1 MNYRDFKA
9 LLGSKGLRR
18 RDIVKAF
25 ASVGIGSAMMPLAR
39 AARAEPN
46 LEVYTWSGYELP
58 EFHQAFIDKNG
69 GSPSFTFFAELEE
82 ALNKIIAGY
91 KADVGHP
98 CASSVDKWVDAGIV
112 KPIDTARVEQWD
124 NIFPL
129 MRDIPTVHR
138 AEGGAWMMPW
148 DWGNSSILYR
158 SDLVDIQEE
167 SYALY
172 LDERYKGKMSFYDS
186 ADGFV
191 QVTGAIIGA
200 NDVFAMTEDEFA
212 KAKETMKQIQSNIRF
227 YWSDPTE
234 IEQAL
239 AAGEIVIAYAWNG
252 SATNLKK
259 QGVPI
264 KFMDPKEG
272 IWTWVCGLCLFNNG
286 SGSEDQQYDFL
297 NAFLDTG
304 TGKNLIEMYGYGHSN
319 AESFKLVAQ
328 EKLDELG
335 IGDPIAMMAKARF
348 SQAMS
353 PDFRQQVINAFDEI
367 KASM

>member
-1 MNYRDFKA
+1 MNYQDFKT

-25 ASVGIGSAMMPLAR
+25 ASVGIGSAVMPLAR

-46 LEVYTWSGYELP
+46 LEVYTWSGHELP

-91 KADVGHP
+91 KADVSHP

-158 SDLVDIQEE
+158 SDLVDI
-167 SYALY
+167 
-172 LDERYKGKMSFYDS
+172 
-186 ADGFV
+186 
-191 QVTGAIIGA
+191 
-200 NDVFAMTEDEFA
+200 
-212 KAKETMKQIQSNIRF
+212 
-227 YWSDPTE
+227 
-234 IEQAL
+234 
-239 AAGEIVIAYAWNG
+239 
-252 SATNLKK
+252 
-259 QGVPI
+259 
-264 KFMDPKEG
+264 
-272 IWTWVCGLCLFNNG
+272 
-286 SGSEDQQYDFL
+286 
-297 NAFLDTG
+297 
-304 TGKNLIEMYGYGHSN
+304 
-319 AESFKLVAQ
+319 
-328 EKLDELG
+328 
-335 IGDPIAMMAKARF
+335 
-348 SQAMS
+348 
-353 PDFRQQVINAFDEI
+353 
-367 KASM
+367 

>member
-1 MNYRDFKA
+1 
-9 LLGSKGLRR
+9 
-18 RDIVKAF
+18 
-25 ASVGIGSAMMPLAR
+25 
-39 AARAEPN
+39 
-46 LEVYTWSGYELP
+46 
-58 EFHQAFIDKNG
+58 
-69 GSPSFTFFAELEE
+69 
-82 ALNKIIAGY
+82 
-91 KADVGHP
+91 
-98 CASSVDKWVDAGIV
+98 
-112 KPIDTARVEQWD
+112 
-124 NIFPL
+124 
-129 MRDIPTVHR
+129 
-138 AEGGAWMMPW
+138 
-148 DWGNSSILYR
+148 
-158 SDLVDIQEE
+158 
-167 SYALY
+167 
-172 LDERYKGKMSFYDS
+172 MSFYDS

-191 QVTGAIIGA
+191 QVTGAIIRA
-200 NDVFAMTEDEFA
+200 NDVFAMTKEEFA

-227 YWSDPTE
+227 YGSDPTE

-286 SGSEDQQYDFL
+286 AGSEDQQYDFL

-304 TGKNLIEMYGYGHSN
+304 TGKNLIEMYGYDHAN

-335 IGDPIAMMAKARF
+335 IGDPIALMAKARF
-348 SQAMS
+348 SRAMS

-367 KASM
+367 KATM

>member
-1 MNYRDFKA
+1 MRYREFKV
-9 LLGSKGLRR
+9 LLNSGSATR
-18 RDIVKAF
+18 RDIVRAL
-25 ASVGIGSAMMPLAR
+25 AGVGIGVATLPLAR
-39 AARAEPN
+39 RAKAAPDI
-46 LEVYTWSGYELP
+46 EVFTWSGYELP
-58 EFHQAFIDKNG
+58 EFHQPFIDKHG
-69 GSPSFTFFAELEE
+69 ASPNVTFFAELEE
-82 ALNKIIAGY
+82 ALNKLMAGY
-91 KADVGHP
+91 TADVGHP
-98 CASSVDKWVDAGIV
+98 CASSADKWVDAGIV
-112 KPIDTARVEQWD
+112 KPIDTSRVEQWG

-129 MRDIPTVHR
+129 MRDIPTVR
-138 AEGGAWMMPW
+138 RDDTSAWMMPW

-158 SDLVDIQEE
+158 SDLVDIEEE

-200 NDVFAMTEDEFA
+200 KDVFAMTDDEFA
-212 KAKETMKQIQSNIRF
+212 LATETMKKLQENIRF

-239 AAGEIVIAYAWNG
+239 AAGEIVNAYAWNA
-252 SATNLKK
+252 SATNLKR

-264 KFMDPKEG
+264 RFMDPKEG

-286 SGSEDQQYDFL
+286 AGSEDQQYDFL

-304 TGKNLIEMYGYGHSN
+304 SGKNLIEMYGYGHAN

-348 SQAMS
+348 SRAMA
-353 PDFRQQVINAFDEI
+353 PEFRQRVINAFDEI